1 MCRFGNRYRGG
12 TNVIYIYKKKQA
24 PTFPKVHSLEH
35 VSLGDPVALSGGE
48 ELGDLLHLFEGHA
61 RALDLLYRFVSCIQ
75 TVDKLAQ
82 NLWRGHGET
91 DGKRKKRYLKGG
103 NAYSVSERT
112 IRLMCDT
119 YASVF
124 KPSLESLFPRLG
136 LPDTGPTL
144 TADPLHQDLLQVR
157 VVLAVNLILNLPA
170 QAVGWTFVS
179 HADSL
184 KGGQEAEEAAW
195 TDREE

>member
-1 MCRFGNRYRGG
+1 
-12 TNVIYIYKKKQA
+12 
-24 PTFPKVHSLEH
+24 
-35 VSLGDPVALSGGE
+35 
-48 ELGDLLHLFEGHA
+48 
-61 RALDLLYRFVSCIQ
+61 
-75 TVDKLAQ
+75 
-82 NLWRGHGET
+82 
-91 DGKRKKRYLKGG
+91 
-103 NAYSVSERT
+103 
-112 IRLMCDT
+112 MCDT

-170 QAVGWTFVS
+170 QAVGRTFVS

-184 KGGQEAEEAAW
+184 QGGQEAGEAAW
-195 TDREE
+195 TDREEQEGGGEVEIV